1 MRRLSV
7 RIPTVP
13 YGNAYEQGPER
24 IERALAAIFDSERDN
39 AFTLEDLCERI
50 WPDMYPDMQ
59 GAPVKKKHRSS
70 VARAAHNLVRRRPE
84 IQCFHGAGL
93 GGPLVFFRHDEVM
106 SYAMARLNTDR
117 FERYRCHDRRVYG
130 QRDERALRRTLDD
143 ERHRA
148 LIGPDGEWRRHVDVF
163 LAERDG
169 DTEKAAR

>member
-1 MRRLSV
+1 MASGAWVVMRAR
-7 RIPTVP
+7 
-13 YGNAYEQGPER
+13 
-24 IERALAAIFDSERDN
+24 
-39 AFTLEDLCERI
+39 CEN
-50 WPDMYPDMQ
+50 P
-59 GAPVKKKHRSS
+59 K
-70 VARAAHNLVRRRPE
+70 
-84 IQCFHGAGL
+84 
-93 GGPLVFFRHDEVM
+93 
-106 SYAMARLNTDR
+106 TDR

>member
-84 IQCFHGAGL
+84 IQCFYGAGL
-93 GGPLVFFRHDEVM
+93 GPAGVLPPRRGDVL
-106 SYAMARLNTDR
+106 
-117 FERYRCHDRRVYG
+117 RYG
-130 QRDERALRRTLDD
+130 A
-143 ERHRA
+143 
-148 LIGPDGEWRRHVDVF
+148 G
-163 LAERDG
+163 
-169 DTEKAAR
+169 